1 MSPRKAKKVPAAWV
15 RARERGYAAANTF
28 LINPY
33 RVGSYCW
40 LEWNSG
46 MAKGIAERVSIMA
59 PSCAQKPKKQRG
71 MVHFFYRG
79 QWLAMRR
86 DRGGFYVPLCA

>member
-1 MSPRKAKKVPAAWV
+1 MSLRKPKKVPAAWV

-46 MAKGIAERVSIMA
+46 MAKGIAERASIRELQG
-59 PSCAQKPKKQRG
+59 AQGPTCQCGEVMFIAGDCWQCRAE
-71 MVHFFYRG
+71 HCRS
-79 QWLAMRR
+79 
-86 DRGGFYVPLCA
+86 YVPLCA